1 MKPKTLTI
9 LLAAALVIL
18 SVVSLFLGVM
28 EACCAGILNRW
39 RSC

>member
-9 LLAAALVIL
+9 LLAVSLVIL

-28 EACCAGILNRW
+28 DISLGGVLRNTT
-39 RSC
+39 